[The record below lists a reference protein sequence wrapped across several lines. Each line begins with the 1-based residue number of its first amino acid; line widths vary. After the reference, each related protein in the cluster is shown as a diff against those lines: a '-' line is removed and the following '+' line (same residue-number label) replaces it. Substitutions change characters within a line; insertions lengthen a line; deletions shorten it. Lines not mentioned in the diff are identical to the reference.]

1 MLPKELKPT
10 HKYNLIRLGKEN
22 DGGYLVEK
30 ESLLNSKGLISFGL
44 NYDWS
49 FEKDFFRH
57 KSIPIH
63 CYDPTVKYSSIKKFS
78 RKYLLKLFNKN
89 YWSVTG
95 IKNIIKL
102 LNLSRDYKN
111 FFSKNTVHYK
121 KSIGIGKNLIKL
133 EDVFNNIN
141 LSPIFLKIDIEG
153 SEYRILDEIILHQKY
168 LSGLIIEFHDVDLH
182 ISRILNFID
191 KLNLSIVHIHGQNP
205 GGKDYL
211 DKNQDPIQIE
221 ITFSKF
227 NSYLELQPQI
237 PHELDQ
243 PSDPRFDE
251 VKLIFNQD

>member
-44 NYDWS
+44 SYDWS

-57 KSIPIH
+57 NSIPIH

-78 RKYLLKLFNKN
+78 RKYLLKLFHKN

-133 EDVFNNIN
+133 EDSFKNIN
-141 LSPIFLKIDIEG
+141 LSPIFLK
-153 SEYRILDEIILHQKY
+153 
-168 LSGLIIEFHDVDLH
+168 
-182 ISRILNFID
+182 
-191 KLNLSIVHIHGQNP
+191 LSI
-205 GGKDYL
+205 
-211 DKNQDPIQIE
+211 
-221 ITFSKF
+221 SK
-227 NSYLELQPQI
+227 
-237 PHELDQ
+237 
-243 PSDPRFDE
+243 
-251 VKLIFNQD
+251 